1 MGLSFSEAK
10 TRVVKMA
17 DGFGFLGFRIQWRRK
32 IGSLKEHVYTFIGDR
47 PVRSLKAKIRALTNR
62 TSQRHPGPT
71 LIRLS
76 QIMRGWSVYFRHA
89 VSKHTFQ
96 SLAEFVWRRVAKWLM
111 TLHHWTWTDFRRQFT
126 DHNGRW
132 KPLSADGIELFNL
145 GTVPVTRY
153 RYRGNQIPTPWAL
166 TPA

>member
-62 TSQRHPGPT
+62 T
-71 LIRLS
+71 
-76 QIMRGWSVYFRHA
+76 
-89 VSKHTFQ
+89 
-96 SLAEFVWRRVAKWLM
+96 
-111 TLHHWTWTDFRRQFT
+111 
-126 DHNGRW
+126 
-132 KPLSADGIELFNL
+132 
-145 GTVPVTRY
+145 
-153 RYRGNQIPTPWAL
+153 
-166 TPA
+166 